1 VDRRC
6 LLKTV
11 VGAAPGL
18 LGVSTRAQ
26 PRAGKPARIGILGS
40 TTAEGFAP
48 RWAALRAELRA
59 LGHVEGRDL
68 VYEERFADDRHE
80 RLPQLAAELA
90 ALPVDVIVTHGIPGT
105 RAARRATS
113 TIPIVMASVADPVA
127 AGLVQSFARPE
138 VNVTG
143 MSFLTREMAV
153 KRIELIK
160 EAVPRLATV
169 GVISNPRN
177 AAFSEAMAQ
186 AMLGAAQALAL
197 RLEVFEASD
206 VRDYPKVVGE
216 MAARRV
222 DAMAVTEE
230 ATLNSHVTELAALA
244 LRHRLP
250 SVGSREYANAGGLIG
265 YGADLVEMFR
275 RAAGLVDRILRGA
288 RARDLPVEQ
297 PNAVELVLNVTT
309 SRALGISFP
318 NTMRLRATTLI

>member
-6 LLKTV
+6 MLRTV
-11 VGAAPGL
+11 AGAAPAL
-18 LGVSTRAQ
+18 LGLPVGAL
-26 PRAGKPARIGILGS
+26 PRAGKPARIGILGT

-48 RWAALRAELRA
+48 RWAALRAGMLA
-59 LGHVEGRDL
+59 LGYVEGRHL

-80 RLPQLAAELA
+80 RLPMLAAELA
-90 ALPVDVIVTHGIPGT
+90 ALRVDVLVTHGIPGT
-105 RAARRATS
+105 RAARQATS

-143 MSFLTREMAV
+143 MSFLAREMAA
-153 KRIELIK
+153 KRIGLLK

-177 AAFSEAMAQ
+177 AAFSEAMAE
-186 AMLGAAQALAL
+186 AMLGAAKALAL
-197 RLEVFEASD
+197 KLEVFQASD
-206 VRDYPKVVGE
+206 VREYPAVVAE
-216 MAARRV
+216 MAALRM

-230 ATLNSHVTELAALA
+230 ATLNSHVGDLAALA

-275 RAAGLVDRILRGA
+275 RAAGLVDRILKGA
-288 RARDLPVEQ
+288 RAQDLPVEQ
-297 PNAVELVLNVTT
+297 PNAVELVLNVSA
-309 SRALGISFP
+309 SRALGIAFP
-318 NTMRLRATTLI
+318 NTMRLRATTLV